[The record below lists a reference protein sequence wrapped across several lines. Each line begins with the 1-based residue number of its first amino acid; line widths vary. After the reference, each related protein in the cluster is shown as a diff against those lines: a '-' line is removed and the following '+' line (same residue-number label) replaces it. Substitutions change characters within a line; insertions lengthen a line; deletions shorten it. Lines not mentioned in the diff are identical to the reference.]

1 MVNHRSSCVG
11 SPHLVRRGKGNGS
24 SYQKLSDSQLSFPRR
39 AVSKTSQKI
48 TQLSQ
53 NAFKG
58 NTISFVRQ
66 EYALANMFQQK
77 SKNLHVQS
85 SVFFLVSSKIP
96 SFRLH
101 YHQNQEGLLAQLRH
115 FLQRDIIRAVLKS
128 KSHKP

>member
-1 MVNHRSSCVG
+1 MIYNNLHNWSFVNHWPSCVG

-48 TQLSQ
+48 IQLSQ

-66 EYALANMFQQK
+66 K
-77 SKNLHVQS
+77 
-85 SVFFLVSSKIP
+85 
-96 SFRLH
+96 
-101 YHQNQEGLLAQLRH
+101 
-115 FLQRDIIRAVLKS
+115 
-128 KSHKP
+128 